1 MIMSGLF
8 SKKPTIAEE
17 MRKHDRALK
26 QTTRTLDR
34 ERVAL
39 ERQEKK
45 LETDIKLAA
54 KQGNK
59 QVATVLAKQL
69 VQLRNQKSKMFTAN
83 SKIQSIGTHAKVMQ
97 SNAKMADAMKSTTKT
112 MTNMNKIMNPQQ
124 TAQTMRNFEREN
136 AKMDMTEEM
145 MNDALE
151 DALGESGDSEEEDLV
166 VSKVLDEIGIE
177 MSGKMISAPAAPSG
191 GLGENSKSG
200 ITDEDLMRQLEAL
213 RS

>member
-1 MIMSGLF
+1 MSGLF
-8 SKKPTIAEE
+8 SKKPTVAEE
-17 MRKHDRALK
+17 MRKQDRALK
-26 QTTRTLDR
+26 QTTRSLDR
-34 ERVAL
+34 ERLAL

-45 LETDIKLAA
+45 LEQDIKKAA
-54 KQGNK
+54 KEGNK

-69 VQLRNQKSKMFTAN
+69 VQLRNQKTKMFTAN

-112 MTNMNKIMNPQQ
+112 MTNMNKIMNPQK
-124 TAQTMRNFEREN
+124 TAETMRDFERES

-151 DALGESGDSEEEDLV
+151 DALGEDGDSEEEDAIV
-166 VSKVLDEIGIE
+166 NKVLDEIGIE
-177 MSGKMISAPAAPSG
+177 MTGKMMNAPAAHDG
-191 GLGENSKSG
+191 RLGENSKQG
-200 ITDEDLMRQLEAL
+200 VTDDDLMAQLEAL